1 MTTSAQPAAPVEP
14 VAQVLRADDG
24 RWILAGPLTINNVAG
39 VLASSVGM
47 PLPPTGRVD
56 LKAVDPVDSAGIAI
70 LLEWKR
76 RAAAEGVALAFENV
90 PPTMASL
97 AELYGVDELLSP
109 A

>member
-1 MTTSAQPAAPVEP
+1 MSKSAQPAAPVEP

-24 RWILAGPLTINNVAG
+24 RWVLAGPLTISNVAG
-39 VLASSVGM
+39 VLAASAGM
-47 PLPPTGRVD
+47 PLPSTGRVD
-56 LKAVDPVDSAGIAI
+56 LEKVDPVDSAGVAI

-76 RAAAEGVALAFENV
+76 RALAEGMQLAFDNV
-90 PPTMASL
+90 PPAMISL

>member
-1 MTTSAQPAAPVEP
+1 VPVVP

-24 RWILAGPLTINNVAG
+24 RWVLAGQLTI
-39 VLASSVGM
+39 
-47 PLPPTGRVD
+47 
-56 LKAVDPVDSAGIAI
+56 DSAGVAV

-76 RAAAEGVALAFENV
+76 RAVAEGVDLAFENV

-97 AELYGVDELLSP
+97 AELYGVDGLLSP

>member
-1 MTTSAQPAAPVEP
+1 MTKSAQPAVPAEP

-24 RWILAGPLTINNVAG
+24 RWVVAGPLTISNVAG
-39 VLASSVGM
+39 VLAASVEV
-47 PLPPTGRVD
+47 PLPTTGRID
-56 LKAVDPVDSAGIAI
+56 LKGVEPVDSAGVAA

-76 RAAAEGVALAFENV
+76 RALAEGVELVFENV

-97 AELYGVDELLSP
+97 AELYGVDGLLSP

>member
-1 MTTSAQPAAPVEP
+1 VTKRAQPAAPVEP

-24 RWILAGPLTINNVAG
+24 RWVLAGPLTINNVAG
-39 VLASSVGM
+39 VLAASVGV
-47 PLPPTGRVD
+47 PLPSTGRVD
-56 LKAVDPVDSAGIAI
+56 LKGVDPIDSAGVAI

-76 RAAAEGVALAFENV
+76 RALAEGMQLAFENV

-97 AELYGVDELLSP
+97 AELYGVDVLLSP

>member
-1 MTTSAQPAAPVEP
+1 VTKSAQPAVPAEP

-24 RWILAGPLTINNVAG
+24 RWVVAGPLTISNVAG
-39 VLASSVGM
+39 VLAASVEV
-47 PLPPTGRVD
+47 PLPATGRID
-56 LKAVDPVDSAGIAI
+56 LKGVEPVDSAGVAA

-76 RAAAEGVALAFENV
+76 RALAEGVELAFENV

-97 AELYGVDELLSP
+97 AELYGVDGLLSP

>member
-1 MTTSAQPAAPVEP
+1 VPVVP

-24 RWILAGPLTINNVAG
+24 RWVLAGQLTIDNVAG
-39 VLASSVGM
+39 VLAESVGV
-47 PLPPTGRVD
+47 PLPTTGRVD
-56 LKAVDPVDSAGIAI
+56 LKGVDPVDSAGVAV

-76 RAAAEGVALAFENV
+76 RAVAEGVYLAFENV

-97 AELYGVDELLSP
+97 AELYGVDGLLSP

>member
-1 MTTSAQPAAPVEP
+1 VTKSAQPAVPVEP

-24 RWILAGPLTINNVAG
+24 RWVLAGPLTINNVAG
-39 VLASSVGM
+39 VLAESVGV

-56 LKAVDPVDSAGIAI
+56 LKGVDPVDSAGVAI

-76 RAAAEGVALAFENV
+76 RALAEGIKLIFENV

>member
-1 MTTSAQPAAPVEP
+1 VTKSAQPAAPAEP
-14 VAQVLRADDG
+14 LAQVLRGDDG
-24 RWILAGPLTINNVAG
+24 GWVLVGPLTINNVAA
-39 VLASSVGM
+39 VLAASVDV
-47 PLPPTGRVD
+47 PLPSTGRVD
-56 LKAVDPVDSAGIAI
+56 LKGVDPVDSAGVAI

-76 RAAAEGVALAFENV
+76 RALAEGIQLAFDNV

>member
-1 MTTSAQPAAPVEP
+1 MTKSAQPEAPLEP
-14 VAQVLRADDG
+14 VAQVLRAGDD
-24 RWILAGPLTINNVAG
+24 RWVLAGPLTISNVAG
-39 VLASSVGM
+39 VLAASVGM

-56 LKAVDPVDSAGIAI
+56 LKGIDPVDSAGVAI

-76 RAAAEGVALAFENV
+76 RALAEGVQLAFENV
-90 PPTMASL
+90 PPTMVSL

>member
-1 MTTSAQPAAPVEP
+1 VTKSAQPAAPVEP

-24 RWILAGPLTINNVAG
+24 RWVLAGPLTINNVAG
-39 VLASSVGM
+39 VLAASVGV
-47 PLPPTGRVD
+47 PLPSTGRVD
-56 LKAVDPVDSAGIAI
+56 LKGVDPVDSAGVAI

-76 RAAAEGVALAFENV
+76 RALAEGMQLAFENV

>member
-1 MTTSAQPAAPVEP
+1 VTKSEQPAVPVEP

-24 RWILAGPLTINNVAG
+24 RWVLAGPLTINNVAA
-39 VLASSVGM
+39 VLAASVGV
-47 PLPPTGRVD
+47 PLPTTGRVD
-56 LKAVDPVDSAGIAI
+56 LKGVDPVDSAGVAV

-76 RAAAEGVALAFENV
+76 RGIAEGVKLAFENV
-90 PPTMASL
+90 PPTMVSL